1 MCCADGSASF
11 PLDHLFGTFR
21 ETLYAESKT
30 YKGAGAEEKK
40 EEEDSQAKSK
50 AAKTSAIVGK
60 SPRGFYVYMAFTLA
74 LFVLGF
80 CAIWPVRPTTTCK
93 QHFSRCW
100 GVVTR
105 TALWCRAWTAGCAWP
120 TSRTCSRAPLRWGR
134 SSSRRSS
141 CASSATAPTCAG
153 PSTR

>member
-21 ETLYAESKT
+21 ETLHAESKT

-40 EEEDSQAKSK
+40 EQEDSQAKSK

-80 CAIWPVRPTTTCK
+80 CAIWPVRPTTAQQRFPASLTP
-93 QHFSRCW
+93 
-100 GVVTR
+100 
-105 TALWCRAWTAGCAWP
+105 TALWRRAWTAGCTWP
-120 TSRTCSRAPLRWGR
+120 TSRTCSRAPSRSVR